1 MVQWF
6 QAKQFAYIK
15 EVITMYNILDNIELT
30 ILMLEKELENTKEE
44 STKEWLKEEIK
55 RKQEEY
61 NKIEKQ
67 LIDLL

>member
-1 MVQWF
+1 
-6 QAKQFAYIK
+6 
-15 EVITMYNILDNIELT
+15 MYNILDNIELT

-44 STKEWLKEEIK
+44 STKEYLKKEIK

>member
-1 MVQWF
+1 
-6 QAKQFAYIK
+6 
-15 EVITMYNILDNIELT
+15 MYNILDNIELT

-44 STKEWLKEEIK
+44 SIKEYLKEEIK

-61 NKIEKQ
+61 NKTEQQ